1 MSDFE
6 YLSNLSIGQYL
17 PLGSFIHRRDPRA
30 KLAGITLIVLSLT
43 ISNSIAGVGLGLI
56 VILLLLILSR
66 VPAKYT
72 LKGLIKPLP
81 FLLILAVLQLFIT
94 PRPLEANPVFEML
107 GIQLFGSGI
116 KAAILL
122 LMKFGG
128 LIVLFSISSASVST
142 LELIHG
148 LDLLFKPLASLGIRT
163 EAAAMTLQI
172 MFRFIPILA
181 ISAER
186 IAKSQASRGAE
197 WGSGKMTLVKRVR
210 QVIPLLIPL
219 FNSSLRQAE
228 TLADA
233 MLARG
238 FENTMPR
245 SGLREYKFTWLDAAF
260 FAGCGICAYLMLF
273 VKLF

>member
-6 YLSNLSIGQYL
+6 YLSNISMGQYL
-17 PLGSFIHRRDPRA
+17 PLKSFLHQRDPRA
-30 KLAGITLIVLSLT
+30 KLAGITLVVLSLT
-43 ISNSIAGVGLGLI
+43 ISNSIFGAGLGL
-56 VILLLLILSR
+56 VAILALLIISR
-66 VPAKYT
+66 VPAKYA

-81 FLLILAVLQLFIT
+81 FLLILAGLQLFIT
-94 PRPLEANPVFEML
+94 PHSKDALPVFQL
-107 GIQLFGSGI
+107 SGIQIFETGI

-122 LMKFGG
+122 LMKFAG
-128 LIVLFSISSASVST
+128 LITLFFISGASIST

-148 LDLLFKPLASLGIRT
+148 LDLLFNPLTKLGIRT
-163 EAAAMTLQI
+163 QSASMTLQI
-172 MFRFIPILA
+172 TFRFIPFLA

-228 TLADA
+228 TLAEA

-238 FENTMPR
+238 FENTSSR
-245 SGLREYKFTWLDAAF
+245 SGLREYTFTWLDTAF
-260 FAGCGICAYLMLF
+260 LGGCGICAYLMLF
-273 VKLF
+273 VK

>member
-6 YLSNLSIGQYL
+6 YLSNISMGQYL
-17 PLGSFIHRRDPRA
+17 PLKSFLHQRDPRA

-43 ISNSIAGVGLGLI
+43 ISSSIAGVGLGLI
-56 VILLLLILSR
+56 AILALLIISR
-66 VPAKYT
+66 VPAKHT
-72 LKGLIKPLP
+72 LNGLMKPLP
-81 FLLILAVLQLFIT
+81 FLLILAALQLFIT
-94 PRPLEANPVFEML
+94 PHSEDALPVFQLL
-107 GIQLFGSGI
+107 GIQIFASGI
-116 KAAILL
+116 KAAGLL
-122 LMKFGG
+122 LMKFSG
-128 LIVLFSISSASVST
+128 LITLFSISSASIST

-148 LDLLFKPLASLGIRT
+148 LDLLFKPLTKFGIRT
-163 EAAAMTLQI
+163 QSMAMTLQI
-172 MFRFIPILA
+172 TFRFIPFLA

-197 WGSGKMTLVKRVR
+197 WGNGRMRLVKRVR

-238 FENTMPR
+238 FENTTPR
-245 SGLREYKFTWLDAAF
+245 SGLREYRFTWLDAAF
-260 FAGCGICAYLMLF
+260 LAGCGICAYLMLF
-273 VKLF
+273 VK

>member
-6 YLSNLSIGQYL
+6 YLSNLSMGQYL
-17 PLGSFIHRRDPRA
+17 PLGSFLHRRDPRA

-56 VILLLLILSR
+56 AILALLIISR

-72 LKGLIKPLP
+72 LKGLITPLP
-81 FLLILAVLQLFIT
+81 FLLVLAVLQLFIT
-94 PRPLEANPVFEML
+94 PHPVDANLVFEML
-107 GIQLFGSGI
+107 GIQLFEAGI

-122 LMKFGG
+122 LMKFSG
-128 LIVLFSISSASVST
+128 LIVLFSISSASIST

-148 LDLLFKPLASLGIRT
+148 LDLLLKPLARLGMPT
-163 EAAAMTLQI
+163 QGAAMTLQI
-172 MFRFIPILA
+172 TFRFIPFLA

-210 QVIPLLIPL
+210 QVIPLLVPL

-238 FENTMPR
+238 FENNNPR
-245 SGLREYKFTWLDAAF
+245 SGMREYAFTWLDAGF
-260 FAGCGICAYLMLF
+260 LAGCGICAYLMLF
-273 VKLF
+273 VK

>member
-6 YLSNLSIGQYL
+6 YLSNISMGQYL
-17 PLGSFIHRRDPRA
+17 PLKSFLHQRDPRA
-30 KLAGITLIVLSLT
+30 KLAGITLVVLSLT
-43 ISNSIAGVGLGLI
+43 ISNSISGAGLGL
-56 VILLLLILSR
+56 VAILALLIISR
-66 VPAKYT
+66 VPAKYA

-81 FLLILAVLQLFIT
+81 FLLILAGLQLFIT
-94 PRPLEANPVFEML
+94 PHSKDALPVFQL
-107 GIQLFGSGI
+107 SGIQIFVTGI

-122 LMKFGG
+122 LMKFAG
-128 LIVLFSISSASVST
+128 LIMLFFISSASIST

-148 LDLLFKPLASLGIRT
+148 LDLLFKPLTKLGIQT
-163 EAAAMTLQI
+163 QSASMTLQI
-172 MFRFIPILA
+172 TLRFIPFLA

-238 FENTMPR
+238 FENTSSR
-245 SGLREYKFTWLDAAF
+245 SGLREYTFTWLDTAF
-260 FAGCGICAYLMLF
+260 LAGCGICAYLMLF
-273 VKLF
+273 VK

>member
-1 MSDFE
+1 MSEFE
-6 YLSNLSIGQYL
+6 YLSNLSMGQYL
-17 PLGSFIHRRDPRA
+17 PLKSFLHQRDPRA

-43 ISNSIAGVGLGLI
+43 ISYSISGVGFGLI
-56 VILLLLILSR
+56 AIMSLLIISR
-66 VPAKYT
+66 VPAKYA
-72 LKGLIKPLP
+72 LNGLIKPLP

-94 PRPLEANPVFEML
+94 PHSMDALPVVQL
-107 GIQLFGSGI
+107 SGIQIFETGI
-116 KAAILL
+116 NAAILL
-122 LMKFGG
+122 LMKFCG
-128 LIVLFSISSASVST
+128 LIVLFSISSASMST

-148 LDLLFKPLASLGIRT
+148 LERLLKPMTIIGIRT
-163 EAAAMTLQI
+163 QSAAMTLQI
-172 MFRFIPILA
+172 MFRFMPFLA

-197 WGSGKMTLVKRVR
+197 WGNGKMTLVKRVR

-238 FENTMPR
+238 FEDTRPR
-245 SGLREYKFTWLDAAF
+245 SGLREYTFTSLDAVF
-260 FAGCGICAYLMLF
+260 LAGCGICAYLMLF
-273 VKLF
+273 VK